1 MLRRIVVLLVIV
13 ALFLATGYLQ
23 DKAGTIAEKARALLT
38 RGPAKTTP
46 SKTTTPSSGVP
57 QQVVYEPSRWTKAD
71 TETMVTVY
79 FRDADA
85 MYLVPVSRSVPKT
98 LAVVKSSL
106 QELFK
111 GPARDSGLYPSA
123 PDMDVARLNLKT
135 DGYLAVDLPEETVAA
150 STGMG
155 SAGSAVAMDAIIGTL
170 SEFDA
175 VKQVQFLSNGK
186 VTPTIFHG
194 VAADRPFA
202 VAPHRSE
209 NGEAILYMALYAGKR
224 AYLVPE
230 RVNLGLGPNPAVPD
244 AMRAALD
251 ALKKEVKR
259 GDFQLYP
266 TVPTDVQFK
275 SVSVKDRVASIDV
288 NSKLLTVNAT
298 DKAKQCLMLDAI
310 IFTATA
316 FPQVGSVQITVDGK
330 VVDQAIGHVNIGKPL
345 TRPKW
350 INPEPRTIGGGQ

>member
-1 MLRRIVVLLVIV
+1 MVRRIVVLLVIV
-13 ALFLATGYLQ
+13 TLFLATGYLQ
-23 DKAGTIAEKARALLT
+23 NNAGTIAEKARALFT
-38 RGPAKTTP
+38 KGPAAP
-46 SKTTTPSSGVP
+46 SKTTNPPKPP
-57 QQVVYEPSRWTKAD
+57 QGALYEPSRWTKAD

-79 FRDADA
+79 YRDADA
-85 MYLVPVSRSVPKT
+85 MYLVPVSRGVPKT
-98 LAVVKSSL
+98 LAIVKTTL
-106 QELFK
+106 LELFK
-111 GPARDSGLYPSA
+111 GPAKDSGLYPST
-123 PDMDVARLNLKT
+123 PNIDVVRLNLKS
-135 DGYLAVDLPEETVAA
+135 DGYLAMDLPEQSVAA

-170 SEFDA
+170 AEIDA
-175 VKQVQFLSNGK
+175 VKQVQFLTDGK

-230 RVNLGLGPNPAVPD
+230 RVNLGLGPAPAVPD
-244 AMRAALD
+244 AMRAALE

-266 TVPTDVQFK
+266 TVPADIQFK
-275 SVSVKDRVASIDV
+275 SVSVKDRVATIDV
-288 NSKLLTVNAT
+288 SSKLLTVNAN

-316 FPQVGSVQITVDGK
+316 FPQVGSVHLTVDGK
-330 VVDQAIGHVNIGKPL
+330 VVDQAVGHVNVGKPL

-350 INPEPRTIGGGQ
+350 INPEPRPIGGGQ